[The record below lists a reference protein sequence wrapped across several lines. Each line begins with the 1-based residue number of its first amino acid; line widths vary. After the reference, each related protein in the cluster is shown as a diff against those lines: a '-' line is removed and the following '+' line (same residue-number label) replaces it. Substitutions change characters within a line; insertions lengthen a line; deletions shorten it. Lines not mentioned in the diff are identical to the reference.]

1 MGESEDRVEVI
12 YAVDNFDHGSR
23 EFGIRD
29 DNGYHLAFG
38 ARLKTT

>member
-1 MGESEDRVEVI
+1 MGESERPRRI
-12 YAVDNFDHGSR
+12 YAVDNFDYGSR